1 MGLTWLVN
9 PLGNSA
15 FPEVRDLNNLML
27 VIAGSKRLNYHEF
40 LSDRENPP
48 QPTTLFELCKI
59 IKRKFR

>member
-9 PLGNSA
+9 PLSNSA

-40 LSDRENPP
+40 LSDRENPS
-48 QPTTLFELCKI
+48 QPTTSF
-59 IKRKFR
+59 